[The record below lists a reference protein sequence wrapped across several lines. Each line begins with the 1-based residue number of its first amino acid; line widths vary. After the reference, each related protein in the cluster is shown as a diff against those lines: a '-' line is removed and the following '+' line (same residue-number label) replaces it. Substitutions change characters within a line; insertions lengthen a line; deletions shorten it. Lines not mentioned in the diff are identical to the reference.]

1 MMPEMWIKKI
11 IRGNVVTV
19 IFSFFRHTPPT
30 TYDLR
35 PGTYSFFFR
44 LETPF
49 LTFFALLYYT
59 IIQSLIYP
67 FYTNRP
73 RFV

>member
-1 MMPEMWIKKI
+1 MYYNRCAIKI
-11 IRGNVVTV
+11 T
-19 IFSFFRHTPPT
+19 SFLLSSLLRLYRRTPP
-30 TYDLR
+30 YCLWSKAECLF
-35 PGTYSFFFR
+35 PFFR

-49 LTFFALLYYT
+49 LTFFALLYD
-59 IIQSLIYP
+59 IMSQLLIHP

>member
-1 MMPEMWIKKI
+1 MITITLFHHTFAFSVSTFSLSVPTLPLSLGEG
-11 IRGNVVTV
+11 RGED
-19 IFSFFRHTPPT
+19 S
-30 TYDLR
+30 L
-35 PGTYSFFFR
+35 FFR

-49 LTFFALLYYT
+49 LPFFVSLYHT
-59 IIQSLIYP
+59 ISQSFIYP

>member
-1 MMPEMWIKKI
+1 LGEG
-11 IRGNVVTV
+11 RGED
-19 IFSFFRHTPPT
+19 S
-30 TYDLR
+30 L
-35 PGTYSFFFR
+35 FFR

-49 LTFFALLYYT
+49 LTFLALLYDIMNQLFT
-59 IIQSLIYP
+59 YP